1 MKGQDVSPPPVRNAR
16 SVDADTYVLYA
27 CACPAYAIRLR
38 RPIDECTVSPTV
50 NERRPRPNGR
60 DGVVTSESA
69 SREDHHRKFQ
79 ELLRELFQ
87 FDCADLDFG
96 IYRIM
101 NHKRDAIERF
111 IGEELPARIAGD
123 LDTGQL
129 ARQSLAEADLEK
141 VRQKVLENFG
151 RDALDADGKLDD
163 KYSGTPRGE
172 DYLRAKAAAEPGH
185 SRQAVEADTYN
196 HLFSFFNRYYRDGEY
211 DYVAEIV
218 KV

>member
-1 MKGQDVSPPPVRNAR
+1 
-16 SVDADTYVLYA
+16 
-27 CACPAYAIRLR
+27 
-38 RPIDECTVSPTV
+38 
-50 NERRPRPNGR
+50 
-60 DGVVTSESA
+60 
-69 SREDHHRKFQ
+69 
-79 ELLRELFQ
+79 
-87 FDCADLDFG
+87 
-96 IYRIM
+96 M
-101 NHKRDAIERF
+101 NHKRNAIERF

-151 RDALDADGKLDD
+151 RDALDADGKLDYE
-163 KYSGTPRGE
+163 YSGTPRSE

-196 HLFSFFNRYYRDGEY
+196 HLFTFFNRYFQDGEY

>member
-1 MKGQDVSPPPVRNAR
+1 M
-16 SVDADTYVLYA
+16 
-27 CACPAYAIRLR
+27 
-38 RPIDECTVSPTV
+38 
-50 NERRPRPNGR
+50 
-60 DGVVTSESA
+60 TSESA

-101 NHKRDAIERF
+101 NHKRNAIERF

-123 LDTGQL
+123 LDTGRL

-141 VRQKVLENFG
+141 ERQKVLENFG

-185 SRQAVEADTYN
+185 SRQNVEADTYN
-196 HLFSFFNRYYRDGEY
+196 HLFTFFNRYYRDGEY

>member
-27 CACPAYAIRLR
+27 CACPAYTIRLR
-38 RPIDECTVSPTV
+38 RPIDECTVSPTA
-50 NERRPRPNGR
+50 NERRPRPHGR

-101 NHKRDAIERF
+101 NHKRNAIERF

-123 LDTGQL
+123 LDTG
-129 ARQSLAEADLEK
+129 
-141 VRQKVLENFG
+141 
-151 RDALDADGKLDD
+151 
-163 KYSGTPRGE
+163 
-172 DYLRAKAAAEPGH
+172 
-185 SRQAVEADTYN
+185 
-196 HLFSFFNRYYRDGEY
+196 
-211 DYVAEIV
+211 
-218 KV
+218 